1 MGDLT
6 QEEKDKIRD
15 AGVAKWW
22 EDWFEADYSWEGLKE
37 FPWQGWKVVQNKT
50 AYNKYI
56 RVHGLPKGCPNKAC
70 QVVPADYDG
79 LPEGTKT
86 RDATLQDYWRGQE
99 GKLEG
104 QDGDKQ
110 YTIAHLPAKYP
121 DDTESWKAEPKH
133 KNWKALSALIK
144 ARLESGSKTDVKY
157 FYNLETV
164 TGTDARANFRGCV
177 LPALPRQT
185 GQTKSGSKNTAAG
198 IEHAD
203 AERTLHLTL
212 QQAAILHPQNFA
224 RTIFGSP
231 TNFQN
236 AQFSGGD
243 ADFREAQFSGGYANF
258 KKAQF
263 SGGNTSFSEAKFSR
277 GNANFSE
284 AQFSGGNANFWG
296 AQFSGGDAYFWG
308 AQFSGGDANF
318 RGAQFSGGD
327 AYFNGTYFEVSFTY
341 NSARFEKRAL
351 FQDSI
356 FPPPAGSKNAFSTTE
371 FLGLVDF
378 SRKATSDKFFP
389 YNAFGNATIK
399 DDIILPDHGPE
410 KAQEGFDLALKSL
423 TEACTEKDEEETG
436 THFVALE
443 QGSIRL
449 KRAMEN
455 QSDKHRAQR
464 YFKFELLAR
473 QKRPS
478 TPLLVKIFTSLYG
491 LVADY
496 GGSIARPLWSLAAV
510 WVFFGLIY
518 GLNAWCIDVKPETIW
533 GYFWGPLEFSM
544 THVFRPLFI
553 WSSAIPSADVSWAGK
568 YREQLADGG
577 WFAIKFLAT
586 LQSFL
591 SLTFLFLFGLAT
603 KRKFQIG

>member
-1 MGDLT
+1 MC
-6 QEEKDKIRD
+6 IRD
-15 AGVAKWW
+15 
-22 EDWFEADYSWEGLKE
+22 
-37 FPWQGWKVVQNKT
+37 
-50 AYNKYI
+50 
-56 RVHGLPKGCPNKAC
+56 R
-70 QVVPADYDG
+70 
-79 LPEGTKT
+79 
-86 RDATLQDYWRGQE
+86 
-99 GKLEG
+99 
-104 QDGDKQ
+104 
-110 YTIAHLPAKYP
+110 
-121 DDTESWKAEPKH
+121 
-133 KNWKALSALIK
+133 IK
-144 ARLESGSKTDVKY
+144 ARLESGSKTDFEY
-157 FYNLETV
+157 FYNPETV

-243 ADFREAQFSGGYANF
+243 AFFSDAQFSGGY
-258 KKAQF
+258 
-263 SGGNTSFSEAKFSR
+263 
-277 GNANFSE
+277 
-284 AQFSGGNANFWG
+284 
-296 AQFSGGDAYFWG
+296 
-308 AQFSGGDANF
+308 ANF
-318 RGAQFSGGD
+318 RGAQFSGGHASFSDAQFSGGNAIFSDAQFSGGDANFIEAQFSGGD
-327 AYFNGTYFEVSFTY
+327 AYFNRTYFEVSFTY

-378 SRKATSDKFFP
+378 SGKPNTGQFFP
-389 YNAFGNATIK
+389 YNAFPNAKIS
-399 DDIILPDHGPE
+399 DQIILRDLGDD
-410 KAQEGFDLALKSL
+410 KAQDGFNRVLKSL
-423 TEACTEKDEEETG
+423 SEACSEKNKEETRQQYI
-436 THFVALE
+436 ALE
-443 QGSIRL
+443 QGCIRL
-449 KRAMEN
+449 KRAMEDK
-455 QSDKHRAQR
+455 SDKTRAQR
-464 YFKFELLAR
+464 FFKYELLAR
-473 QKRPS
+473 QHRPS
-478 TPLLVKIFTSLYG
+478 TPRLVKIFTTLYG
-491 LVADY
+491 WTADY
-496 GGSIARPLWSLAAV
+496 GGSISRPLWSLAAV

-553 WSSAIPSADVSWAGK
+553 WSSAIPSADASWAGK

>member
-22 EDWFEADYSWEGLKE
+22 ENWFEADYSWEGLKE

-50 AYNKYI
+50 AYNEYI

-86 RDATLQDYWRGQE
+86 RDATLQDYWRDQE

-144 ARLESGSKTDVKY
+144 ARLESGSKTDFD
-157 FYNLETV
+157 FYNIETV

-243 ADFREAQFSGGYANF
+243 AIFSD
-258 KKAQF
+258 AQF
-263 SGGNTSFSEAKFSR
+263 SGGN
-277 GNANFSE
+277 
-284 AQFSGGNANFWG
+284 
-296 AQFSGGDAYFWG
+296 
-308 AQFSGGDANF
+308 ANF

-327 AYFNGTYFEVSFTY
+327 ANFNRTYFEVSFTY

-436 THFVALE
+436 THFIALE

-496 GGSIARPLWSLAAV
+496 GGSIARPL
-510 WVFFGLIY
+510 
-518 GLNAWCIDVKPETIW
+518 
-533 GYFWGPLEFSM
+533 
-544 THVFRPLFI
+544 
-553 WSSAIPSADVSWAGK
+553 
-568 YREQLADGG
+568 
-577 WFAIKFLAT
+577 
-586 LQSFL
+586 
-591 SLTFLFLFGLAT
+591 
-603 KRKFQIG
+603 